1 MRRLLALTLLLA
13 ATLAAGLAAAQPALP
28 DGAEEGAIRGP
39 TRPMRIAALGPP
51 LDGVVREVAVVEGQA
66 VTAGEVLVR
75 LVDDVQAARIG
86 LARVSA
92 EAEGELRQAQAQ
104 HAEAQAVLA
113 RTQQAAARGAATDWE
128 LRHARSRVEIAKA
141 AADSAEERRQVERQ
155 RLELELATQLQLVIR
170 APFDGVVT
178 RLETVPG
185 ATLLRTDRPVTVA
198 DLRTLEAVLYVPADL
213 WPRLRLGEGY
223 RLKLSAPVDRVVPA
237 RLRHLD
243 PVMDVAS
250 GRFRAVFVVANPDR
264 ALPAGLEATL
274 EMGSVPQ

>member
-1 MRRLLALTLLLA
+1 MRRALSPLAVLLALLLPLA
-13 ATLAAGLAAAQPALP
+13 PAGAQP
-28 DGAEEGAIRGP
+28 EGAGREEPLRGP
-39 TRPMRIAALGPP
+39 IRPMRIAALGPP
-51 LDGVVREVAVVEGQA
+51 LDGVVREVLVAEGAAVR
-66 VTAGEVLVR
+66 AGEVLVR
-75 LVDDVQAARIG
+75 LVDDVQAARVG
-86 LARVSA
+86 LARAAA

-104 HAEAQAVLA
+104 HAEAMAVLA
-113 RTQQAAARGAATDWE
+113 RTQQAAARGAATEWE

-141 AADSAEERRQVERQ
+141 AADGAEERRQVERQ
-155 RLELELATQLQLVIR
+155 RLELELATQQLLAIR

-198 DLRTLEAVLYVPADL
+198 DLRQLEAVLYIPAPL

-223 RLKLSAPVDRVVPA
+223 RLLLPEPVAQQVPA

-250 GRFRAVFVVANPDR
+250 GRFRAVFVIGNDDL
-264 ALPAGLEATL
+264 ALPAGLEAELDRTAL
-274 EMGSVPQ
+274 PP